1 MSFLSALAPTLASVP
16 LALLL
21 SFADPFSF
29 EFASQTDANGMAYV
43 VLHAQQPA
51 KGITITIEGDDGT
64 RVVKSLSLRGGTSKR
79 ITWRQQGSQTHY
91 KMTIKGG
98 DVETDFEFDTRK
110 ARAGGK
116 PSLTMVASRED
127 IVDRHTI
134 KYKTG
139 FVISS
144 YLFQVFNTEGDIVE
158 EINKEDV
165 EINVGDVIELPW
177 EGADDVFM
185 VYFKGMDDVG
195 RFAEDRRVP
204 WAVTIPHTEV
214 NFDSGK
220 WDIKPNEAPK
230 VDEAFSV
237 LVHELDGLERANA
250 ALGPSFKDKISASL
264 YIVGYTDTVGNAADN
279 QKLSLNRAQAI
290 AQYFKDKGAWCSIYY
305 AGMGERGLAVET
317 GDSVD
322 EVRNRRALY
331 LLMPDPQKP
340 AAGGKVPGSWK
351 KLTDASPRTMAQL
364 PALPESYLAFKDKQR
379 QEREAK
385 FGRSSSD
392 GGTSGGDDGGEG
404 GDGWVHPYDRMEHD
418 DEGGAGVDGPEP
430 IDGDDAGAATGK
442 GCSIDQERETNGLL
456 GLALLVGL
464 VGLRR
469 RRVA

>member
-1 MSFLSALAPTLASVP
+1 MPFLPPLTALP

-21 SFADPFSF
+21 SLTDPFTF

-43 VLHAQQPA
+43 VLRAQENA
-51 KGITITIEGDDGT
+51 RGVNVTIEGDDGT
-64 RVVKSLSLRGGTSKR
+64 RVSKSVSLAAGSSKK
-79 ITWRQQGSQTHY
+79 ITWRQQGDETHY
-91 KMTIKGG
+91 KLSIKG
-98 DVETDFEFDTRK
+98 DDLETDFEFDTRK

-116 PSLTMVASRED
+116 PGLTMVASRED

-144 YLFQVFNTEGDIVE
+144 YLFQVFNTEGDIVQ

-165 EINVGDVIELPW
+165 NIGVGEVVEQTW

-220 WDIKPNEAPK
+220 WDIKPGEAPK

-237 LVHELDGLERANA
+237 LVHELDGLERANS
-250 ALGPSFKDKISASL
+250 ALGPNFKDKISASL

-279 QKLSLNRAQAI
+279 QVLSLNRAKAI

-351 KLTDASPRTMAQL
+351 QLTGASPRTMAQL
-364 PALPESYLAFKDKQR
+364 PALPDSYLAFKDKQR
-379 QEREAK
+379 AERERK
-385 FGRSSSD
+385 FGKSSASE
-392 GGTSGGDDGGEG
+392 GGTSGGDGDEG

-418 DEGGAGVDGPEP
+418 EDDAGYGAPEP
-430 IDGDDAGAATGK
+430 IEGDEAGSATGK
-442 GCSIDQERETNGLL
+442 GCSAAAASDRELL
-456 GLALLVGL
+456 GAALLVGL
-464 VGLRR
+464 VGLARR
-469 RRVA
+469 RRR